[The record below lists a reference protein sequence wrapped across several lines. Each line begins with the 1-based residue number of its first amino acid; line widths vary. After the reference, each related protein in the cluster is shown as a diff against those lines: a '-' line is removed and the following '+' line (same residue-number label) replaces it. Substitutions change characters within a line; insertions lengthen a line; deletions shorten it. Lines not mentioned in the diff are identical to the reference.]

1 MKMGNICTVHIIYIE
16 GSFVIS
22 QESILLA
29 LLIFVAR
36 VFDVSLGTFR
46 HAMIIRSKRGIAFSI
61 AFFESL
67 IWVFAVSKV
76 LTNLTDPLTAFAY
89 ALGFASGTFVGITIE
104 SFLKI
109 GEQVVKVFSV
119 KGREVA
125 AQLRSD
131 GFRVTEFLGQ
141 GRDSE
146 VVLLFVQVRR
156 REAKNVLKLA
166 RGIDKQ
172 CFLVVEDIKY
182 VDSVKL

>member
-1 MKMGNICTVHIIYIE
+1 MF
-16 GSFVIS
+16 SR
-22 QESILLA
+22 ESLLLA

-36 VFDVSLGTFR
+36 VVDVSLGTLR
-46 HAMIIRSKRGIAFSI
+46 HAMIVRSKRGITFGI

-76 LTNLTDPLTAFAY
+76 LTNLSDPLTAFAY
-89 ALGFASGTFVGITIE
+89 ALGFASGTFVGITLE
-104 SFLKI
+104 SVLKI

-125 AQLRSD
+125 KRLRGD
-131 GFRVTEFLGQ
+131 GFRVTEFSGQ

-156 REAKNVLKLA
+156 REAKKVLKIA

-182 VDSVKL
+182 VDSARM

>member
-1 MKMGNICTVHIIYIE
+1 MFDQGT
-16 GSFVIS
+16 
-22 QESILLA
+22 ILLA
-29 LLIFVAR
+29 FLIFIAR
-36 VFDVSLGTFR
+36 VFDVSLGTLR
-46 HAMIIRSKRGIAFSI
+46 HAMIIRSKRSI
-61 AFFESL
+61 AFGVAFFEGL

-76 LTNLTDPLTAFAY
+76 ITNVTEPITALAF
-89 ALGFASGTFVGITIE
+89 ALGFASGTFVGITME

-125 AQLRSD
+125 AILRAD
-131 GFRVTEFLGQ
+131 GFRVTEFSGQ

-156 REAKNVLKLA
+156 REAKKVLKAA

-182 VDSVKL
+182 VDSATL

>member
-1 MKMGNICTVHIIYIE
+1 M
-16 GSFVIS
+16 FS

-61 AFFESL
+61 AFVESL
-67 IWVFAVSKV
+67 IWVFAVSNV
-76 LTNLTDPLTAFAY
+76 ITNLTDPITAFAF
-89 ALGFASGTFVGITIE
+89 ALGFASGTFVGITME

-125 AQLRSD
+125 IKLRAE
-131 GFRVTEFLGQ
+131 GFRVTEFSGQ
-141 GRDSE
+141 GRDGE
-146 VVLLFVQVRR
+146 VILLFVQVRR
-156 REAKNVLKLA
+156 RESKKILKLA
-166 RGIDKQ
+166 RAIDKQ
-172 CFLVVEDIKY
+172 CFLVVEDIKF
-182 VDSVKL
+182 VDSAIL

>member
-1 MKMGNICTVHIIYIE
+1 M
-16 GSFVIS
+16 FS

-29 LLIFVAR
+29 LLIFIAR
-36 VFDVSLGTFR
+36 VFDVTLGTLR
-46 HAMIIRSKRGIAFSI
+46 HAMIVRSKRAITFFI

-76 LTNLTDPLTAFAY
+76 LTNLTDPITAFAY
-89 ALGFASGTFVGITIE
+89 ALGFASGTFVGITLE
-104 SFLKI
+104 SFFKI

-125 AQLRSD
+125 AKLRGD
-131 GFRVTEFLGQ
+131 GFRVTEFSGQ

-146 VVLLFVQVRR
+146 VILLFVQVRR
-156 REAKNVLKLA
+156 REAKKVLKTA

-182 VDSVKL
+182 VDSANM

>member
-1 MKMGNICTVHIIYIE
+1 MLT
-16 GSFVIS
+16 

-46 HAMIIRSKRGIAFSI
+46 HAMIVRSKRAITFFIAFTESI
-61 AFFESL
+61 

-76 LTNLTDPLTAFAY
+76 ITNLTEPITAFAF
-89 ALGFASGTFVGITIE
+89 ALGFATGTFVGITLE

-125 AQLRSD
+125 AILRSE
-131 GFRVTEFLGQ
+131 GFRVTEFSGQ
-141 GRDSE
+141 GRDGE

-156 REAKNVLKLA
+156 REAKKILKTS

-182 VDSVKL
+182 VDSAVL

>member
-1 MKMGNICTVHIIYIE
+1 MFT
-16 GSFVIS
+16 
-22 QESILLA
+22 QESLLLA

-46 HAMIIRSKRGIAFSI
+46 HAMIIRSKRGLAFCIAFV
-61 AFFESL
+61 ESL
-67 IWVFAVSKV
+67 IWIFAVSKV
-76 LTNLTDPLTAFAY
+76 ITDVTDPLTAFAF
-89 ALGFASGTFVGITIE
+89 ALGFASGTFVGITME

-125 AQLRSD
+125 VILRGE
-131 GFRVTEFLGQ
+131 GFRVTEFSGK
-141 GRDSE
+141 GRDGE

-156 REAKNVLKLA
+156 REAKKVLKTA

-172 CFLVVEDIKY
+172 CFLVVEDIKF
-182 VDSVKL
+182 VDSAKL

>member
-1 MKMGNICTVHIIYIE
+1 MFT
-16 GSFVIS
+16 
-22 QESILLA
+22 QEAILLA

-46 HAMIIRSKRGIAFSI
+46 HAMIIRSKRGIAFGI
-61 AFFESL
+61 AFVESL

-76 LTNLTDPLTAFAY
+76 ITNVTEPLTAFAF
-89 ALGFASGTFVGITIE
+89 ALGFASGTFVGITME

-125 AQLRSD
+125 AKLRGE
-131 GFRVTEFLGQ
+131 GFRVTEFSGQ

-146 VVLLFVQVRR
+146 VILLFVQVRR
-156 REAKNVLKLA
+156 RETKKILQYA
-166 RGIDKQ
+166 RAIDKN
-172 CFLVVEDIKY
+172 CFLVVEDIKF
-182 VDSVKL
+182 VDSAIL

>member
-1 MKMGNICTVHIIYIE
+1 MFSKET
-16 GSFVIS
+16 
-22 QESILLA
+22 ILLA

-36 VFDVSLGTFR
+36 VFDVSLGTLR
-46 HAMIIRSKRGIAFSI
+46 HAMIIRSKRAIAFSV
-61 AFFESL
+61 AFFEAL

-76 LTNLTDPLTAFAY
+76 ITNVTEPLTAFAF
-89 ALGFASGTFVGITIE
+89 ALGFASGTFVGITME

-125 AQLRSD
+125 IKLRND
-131 GFRVTEFLGQ
+131 GFRVTEFSGK

-146 VVLLFVQVRR
+146 VILLFVQVRR
-156 REAKNVLKLA
+156 REAKKVLKLA

-182 VDSVKL
+182 VDSAIM

>member
-1 MKMGNICTVHIIYIE
+1 MFI
-16 GSFVIS
+16 
-22 QESILLA
+22 QDSILLA

-46 HAMIIRSKRGIAFSI
+46 HAMIIRSKRGIAFCI
-61 AFFESL
+61 AFVESL

-76 LTNLTDPLTAFAY
+76 ITNLTEPLTAFAF

-125 AQLRSD
+125 AILRAE
-131 GFRVTEFLGQ
+131 GFRVTEFSGQ
-141 GRDSE
+141 GRDGE

-156 REAKNVLKLA
+156 REAKKVLKTA

-172 CFLVVEDIKY
+172 CFLVVEDIKF
-182 VDSVKL
+182 VDSANL

>member
-1 MKMGNICTVHIIYIE
+1 MFT
-16 GSFVIS
+16 

-46 HAMIIRSKRGIAFSI
+46 HAMIIRSKRAIAFSI

-89 ALGFASGTFVGITIE
+89 ALGFASGTFVGITLE

-119 KGREVA
+119 KGMEVA
-125 AQLRSD
+125 VKLRGD
-131 GFRVTEFLGQ
+131 GFRVTEFLGK

-156 REAKNVLKLA
+156 REAKKVLKIA
-166 RGIDKQ
+166 RGIDKH

-182 VDSVKL
+182 VDSAIM

>member
-1 MKMGNICTVHIIYIE
+1 M
-16 GSFVIS
+16 FS
-22 QESILLA
+22 QETILLA

-46 HAMIIRSKRGIAFSI
+46 HAMIIRSKRGIAFGI
-61 AFFESL
+61 AFVESL

-76 LTNLTDPLTAFAY
+76 LTNLTDPITALAF
-89 ALGFASGTFVGITIE
+89 ALGFASGTFVGITME

-125 AQLRSD
+125 VILRAE
-131 GFRVTEFLGQ
+131 GFRVTEFSGQ
-141 GRDSE
+141 GRDGE

-156 REAKNVLKLA
+156 REAKKILKMA

-182 VDSVKL
+182 VDSAVL

>member
-1 MKMGNICTVHIIYIE
+1 M
-16 GSFVIS
+16 FS

-61 AFFESL
+61 AFVESL

-76 LTNLTDPLTAFAY
+76 ITNLTDPITAVAF
-89 ALGFASGTFVGITIE
+89 ALGFASGTFVGITME

-109 GEQVVKVFSV
+109 GDQVVKVFSV

-125 AQLRSD
+125 SKLRTE
-131 GFRVTEFLGQ
+131 GFRVTEFSGQ
-141 GRDSE
+141 GRDGE
-146 VVLLFVQVRR
+146 VILLFVQVRR
-156 REAKNVLKLA
+156 RESKKILKFA
-166 RGIDKQ
+166 RAIDKQ
-172 CFLVVEDIKY
+172 CFLVVEDIKF
-182 VDSVKL
+182 VDSAIV

>member
-1 MKMGNICTVHIIYIE
+1 M
-16 GSFVIS
+16 FS
-22 QESILLA
+22 QETILLA

-46 HAMIIRSKRGIAFSI
+46 HAMIIRSKRGIAFGI
-61 AFFESL
+61 AFVESL

-76 LTNLTDPLTAFAY
+76 LTNLTDPITALAF
-89 ALGFASGTFVGITIE
+89 ALGFASGTFVGITME

-125 AQLRSD
+125 VKLRSE
-131 GFRVTEFLGQ
+131 GFRVTEFIGQ

-156 REAKNVLKLA
+156 REAKKVLKSA
-166 RGIDKQ
+166 RAIDKH

-182 VDSVKL
+182 VDSVNM

>member
-1 MKMGNICTVHIIYIE
+1 MFI
-16 GSFVIS
+16 
-22 QESILLA
+22 QDSILLA

-46 HAMIIRSKRGIAFSI
+46 HAMIIRSKRGIAFCI
-61 AFFESL
+61 AFVESL

-76 LTNLTDPLTAFAY
+76 ITNLTEPLTAFAF

-125 AQLRSD
+125 AILRGE
-131 GFRVTEFLGQ
+131 GFRVTEFSGQ
-141 GRDSE
+141 GRDGE

-156 REAKNVLKLA
+156 REAKKVLKTA

-172 CFLVVEDIKY
+172 CFLVVEDIKF
-182 VDSVKL
+182 VDSANL

>member
-1 MKMGNICTVHIIYIE
+1 MFT
-16 GSFVIS
+16 
-22 QESILLA
+22 QELLLLA

-46 HAMIIRSKRGIAFSI
+46 HAMIIRSKRGLAFSI
-61 AFFESL
+61 AFFEAL

-76 LTNLTDPLTAFAY
+76 ITDVPEPLTALAF

-119 KGREVA
+119 KGKEVA
-125 AQLRSD
+125 VKLRGE
-131 GFRVTEFLGQ
+131 GFRVTEFSGQ
-141 GRDSE
+141 GRDGE

-156 REAKNVLKLA
+156 REAKKVLKIS

-172 CFLVVEDIKY
+172 CFLVVEDIKF
-182 VDSVKL
+182 VDSAKM

>member
-1 MKMGNICTVHIIYIE
+1 MFT
-16 GSFVIS
+16 

-46 HAMIIRSKRGIAFSI
+46 HAMIIRSKRAIAFSI

-89 ALGFASGTFVGITIE
+89 ALGFASGTFVGITLE

-119 KGREVA
+119 KGMEVA
-125 AQLRSD
+125 VKLRGD
-131 GFRVTEFLGQ
+131 GFRVTEFLGK

-156 REAKNVLKLA
+156 REAKKVLKTA

-182 VDSVKL
+182 VDSARM

>member
-76 LTNLTDPLTAFAY
+76 LTNLTDPLTAFA
-89 ALGFASGTFVGITIE
+89 
-104 SFLKI
+104 
-109 GEQVVKVFSV
+109 
-119 KGREVA
+119 
-125 AQLRSD
+125 
-131 GFRVTEFLGQ
+131 
-141 GRDSE
+141 
-146 VVLLFVQVRR
+146 
-156 REAKNVLKLA
+156 
-166 RGIDKQ
+166 
-172 CFLVVEDIKY
+172 
-182 VDSVKL
+182 